1 MTQLNQ
7 TIPLKPLSA
16 NQPQDYAAQVRRT
29 VRLLATALTLLTS
42 VATLIFIS
50 GTSMFGDWQFVV
62 LSIAFFLVSVYS
74 IPLTAGS
81 FQDHHAMGRISLLS
95 VLFSLALLSAS
106 ILVQDVSLPTAL
118 VNLLYGLIA
127 ASIFGFHKRS
137 NLWIIYGI
145 VSATIIAVVGNLV
158 LVDQLVIHA
167 VKLGVPIVIAILV
180 MVFIT
185 ILTLQFIS
193 SSIEIRLTSAF
204 IALVII
210 PLSISSIV
218 QSQFTL
224 SALRA
229 EITDK
234 TMVTGEQLAQVI
246 DTFYSRNLEVV
257 KDEAGLDVLGRYLS
271 EETPDEQLQQELT
284 LVMRILQTRE
294 SEERQYLSSYAL
306 LNRQGVNVY
315 DTTDSQVGN
324 REGNSSCFADAF
336 NNNQAVYVPFEF
348 LGGGQSFISFC
359 APVRNIRR
367 EIVGVLRVR
376 YSGLVLQ
383 RLLQNYTGLLGPYSY
398 AILFDETNLRLADTY
413 APEITYTF
421 PYRLSQGELSNLV
434 TQNRLPRST
443 GNTLYFEA
451 PELVRIIRSMEG
463 QSINFNVQIPKPRQ
477 DETEFT
483 EIGTLVSLNQLPWK
497 VAYFQA
503 EFDPT
508 TYQESQIR
516 LTVITAA
523 LIALLVSLI
532 GILVSRL
539 LSRPLVNLT
548 QVAER
553 VTQGDLNAQADVST
567 NDETGA
573 LARAFNSMTGRL
585 NQFIAE
591 LEQRVAQRTN
601 ALEQQNV
608 ALEERSEQLKT
619 VADVARSI
627 VTSQELQDLLSS
639 VARLISER
647 FGYYH
652 VGIFL
657 LDEIG
662 QHAVLRAANSQ
673 GGQRMLAR
681 HHQLEVG
688 HTGIVGTVT
697 GSGQPRIAS
706 NVGADSAYFNNPD
719 LPSTRS
725 EMALPLLVNDRVI
738 GALDVQSTELNAFS
752 ADDIELFT
760 ILADQVAIAIYN
772 NQLYS
777 ETARALTEAQNIH
790 RQYLRQEWTR
800 DLSVRRSRA
809 FRYTPQGVIARETD
823 SPDIQEAITT
833 GKPYLETETLPDSTT
848 RAVMAVPIQLR
859 GETIGVIRVQDQGV
873 DRSWSD
879 DEVIAVQDVA
889 QQVSVALENARLFE
903 KTVQRAERE
912 KKVLEITGL
921 IRSTNDPQQMLEI
934 AAAEIQKALG
944 VTRAQIILP
953 KGKTSDNGNN
963 GDKSGGVE

>member
-7 TIPLKPLSA
+7 TAPLSPLTA
-16 NQPQDYAAQVRRT
+16 NQPQDHAAQVRKT
-29 VRLLATALTLLTS
+29 VRLLAIPLTLFTS
-42 VATLIFIS
+42 VAALAFIV
-50 GTSMFGDWQFVV
+50 GTSTFGDWQFVV

-74 IPLTAGS
+74 LPLTAGA

-95 VLFSLALLSAS
+95 IFLSLALLSAS
-106 ILVQDVSLPTAL
+106 ILVEDVSLPTAL

-127 ASIFGFHKRS
+127 ASAFGFHKRS

-145 VSATIIAVVGNLV
+145 VSAATIAVVGNLV
-158 LVDQLVIHA
+158 LVDQLTIHA
-167 VKLGVPIVIAILV
+167 IKLGVPIVIAILV
-180 MVFIT
+180 MVYIT
-185 ILTLQFIS
+185 ILSLQFVS

-210 PLSISSIV
+210 PLSISSLV
-218 QSQFTL
+218 QTQFTL
-224 SALRA
+224 SALRS

-234 TMVTGEQLAQVI
+234 TMVTAEQLAQVI
-246 DTFYSRNLEVV
+246 DTFYVRNLEIV
-257 KDEAGLDVLGRYLS
+257 KDEASLDVLGRYLS
-271 EETPDEQLQQELT
+271 EEAPDEQLQNELAI
-284 LVMRILQTRE
+284 VMRILQTRE

-306 LNRQGVNVY
+306 LNRQGVNVF
-315 DTTDSQVGN
+315 DTNASQVGN
-324 REGNSSCFADAF
+324 REGSNSCFTDAF
-336 NNNQAVYVPFEF
+336 NNNQSVYVPFEF
-348 LGGGQSFISFC
+348 LEGGQSFISYC

-367 EIVGVLRVR
+367 ETVGVLRVR
-376 YSGLVLQ
+376 YSALVLQ

-398 AILFDETNLRLADTY
+398 AILFDENNLRLADTY

-434 TQNRLPRST
+434 SQNRLPRST

-451 PELVRIIRSMEG
+451 PELVRILRSMKD
-463 QSINFNVQIPKPRQ
+463 QSINFNIQIPKPRQ
-477 DETEFT
+477 EVTEFT
-483 EIGTLVSLNQLPWK
+483 EIGTLVSLKQLPWK
-497 VAYFQA
+497 IAYFQA

-508 TYQESQIR
+508 TYQKSQIR

-523 LIALLVSLI
+523 LVALLVSLI

-539 LSRPLVNLT
+539 ISRPLVNLT
-548 QVAER
+548 RVAEK
-553 VTQGDLNAQADVST
+553 VTQGDLEAQADTST

-601 ALEQQNV
+601 DLEQQNV
-608 ALEERSEQLKT
+608 ALAERSDQLKT

-627 VTSQELQDLLSS
+627 VTSQELQALLSS
-639 VARLISER
+639 VTHLISER

-657 LDEIG
+657 LDDSR
-662 QHAVLRAANSQ
+662 QNAVLRAANSQ

-681 HHQLEVG
+681 QHQLEVG

-697 GSGQPRIAS
+697 GTAQPRIAS

-719 LPSTRS
+719 LPATRS
-725 EMALPLLVNDRVI
+725 EMALPLLVNERVI

-752 ADDIELFT
+752 SDDIELFT

-777 ETARALTEAQNIH
+777 ETARALAEAQNVH

-809 FRYTPQGVIARETD
+809 FRYTPQGVVARETD

-833 GKPYLETETLPDSTT
+833 GKPYLETETMPDSTT

-873 DRSWSD
+873 DRSWSA
-879 DEVIAVQDVA
+879 DEVVAVQDVA

-921 IRSTNDPQQMLEI
+921 IRATNDPQQMLEI

-944 VTRAQIILP
+944 VTRAQIILS
-953 KGKTSDNGNN
+953 KAKTSDNGNN
-963 GDKSGGVE
+963 SDKSGGV

>member
-7 TIPLKPLSA
+7 TVPLKPLSA
-16 NQPQDYAAQVRRT
+16 NRPQDHAAQVRKT
-29 VRLLATALTLLTS
+29 VRLLATPLTLFTS
-42 VATLIFIS
+42 VAMLAFIA
-50 GTSMFGDWQFVV
+50 GTSAFGDWQFVV
-62 LSIAFFLVSVYS
+62 LSIAFFLVSLYS
-74 IPLTAGS
+74 VPLTAGT
-81 FQDHHAMGRISLLS
+81 FQDHHALGRMSLLS

-106 ILVQDVSLPTAL
+106 VLVENVSLPTAL
-118 VNLLYGLIA
+118 VSLLYGLIA
-127 ASIFGFHKRS
+127 ASVFGFHKRS

-145 VSATIIAVVGNLV
+145 ISAAIIAIAGNLA
-158 LVDQLVIHA
+158 LVDQLFIA
-167 VKLGVPIVIAILV
+167 TVKLGVPIVIAILV
-180 MVFIT
+180 MVYIT

-218 QSQFTL
+218 QNQFTL
-224 SALRA
+224 SALRS

-234 TMVTGEQLAQVI
+234 TMVTGEQLAQRI
-246 DTFYSRNLEVV
+246 DTFYSRNLEVI
-257 KDEAGLDVLGRYLS
+257 KDEANLEVLGRYLS
-271 EETPDEQLQQELT
+271 EETPDEQLQNELGI
-284 LVMRILQTRE
+284 VMRILQTRE

-315 DTTDSQVGN
+315 DTTASQVGN
-324 REGNSSCFADAF
+324 REGSTSCFTDAF
-336 NNNQAVYVPFEF
+336 NNNQSSYVPFEF
-348 LGGGQSFISFC
+348 LEGGQSFITYC
-359 APVRNIRR
+359 APVRNIHR
-367 EIVGVLRVR
+367 ETVGVLRIR
-376 YSGLVLQ
+376 YSALVLQ

-398 AILFDETNLRLADTY
+398 AILFDENNLRLADTY
-413 APEITYTF
+413 APETTYTF
-421 PYRLSQGELSNLV
+421 SYRLSQGELSDLV
-434 TQNRLPRST
+434 SQNRLPRST

-451 PELVRIIRSMEG
+451 PELARVLRSLKNE
-463 QSINFNVQIPKPRQ
+463 SINFNIQIPKPRQ
-477 DETEFT
+477 EETEFT
-483 EIGTLVSLNQLPWK
+483 EIGSLVSLNQLPWK
-497 VAYFQA
+497 IAYFQA

-508 TYQESQIR
+508 AYQESQTR

-523 LIALLVSLI
+523 LVALLVSLI

-539 LSRPLVNLT
+539 ISQPLVNLT
-548 QVAER
+548 QVAEKI
-553 VTQGDLNAQADVST
+553 TQGDLEAQADT
-567 NDETGA
+567 GANDETGT
-573 LARAFNSMTGRL
+573 LARTFNSMTGRL

-608 ALEERSEQLKT
+608 ALSERSDQLKT

-627 VTSQELQDLLSS
+627 VTSQELQALLSS
-639 VARLISER
+639 VTRLISER

-657 LDEIG
+657 LDESA
-662 QHAVLRAANSQ
+662 QNAVLRAANSQ

-697 GSGQPRIAS
+697 GSGHPRIAS

-719 LPSTRS
+719 LPETRS
-725 EMALPLLVNDRVI
+725 EMALPLLVNERVI
-738 GALDVQSTELNAFS
+738 GALDVQSTEMNAFS
-752 ADDIELFT
+752 SEEIELFT

-772 NQLYS
+772 NQLYT
-777 ETARALTEAQNIH
+777 ETARALTEAQNVH

-809 FRYTPQGVIARETD
+809 FRYTPQGVVAHETD

-833 GKPYLETETLPDSTT
+833 GKPYLETETMPDSTT

-859 GETIGVIRVQDQGV
+859 GETIGVIRVQDQGI
-873 DRSWSD
+873 DRSWSA
-879 DEVIAVQDVA
+879 DEVVAVQDVA

-921 IRSTNDPQQMLEI
+921 IRSTNDPQKMLEI

-953 KGKTSDNGNN
+953 KVKTSDNGNN
-963 GDKSGGVE
+963 GDKSGGV